1 LAVERSLCGVYT
13 GLSRSADEIYTL
25 SIAEA
30 LFHYVKRCVLV
41 LIVSMSLGSM
51 ASLLLLGTS
60 LSIRT
65 FCMVRIDRAVITPD
79 GLFIDGNL
87 AVGGGPEPL
96 ARLMAI
102 AVREYFSYHPPE
114 PTINRELF

>member
-1 LAVERSLCGVYT
+1 VVIPESV
-13 GLSRSADEIYTL
+13 
-25 SIAEA
+25 
-30 LFHYVKRCVLV
+30 LFGHLLYLVGVLV

-65 FCMVRIDRAVITPD
+65 FCMVRINRAVITPD
-79 GLFIDGNL
+79 GLLIDGKL
-87 AVGGGPEPL
+87 AVVEVHGRL
-96 ARLMAI
+96 SRLMAI

-114 PTINRELF
+114 PQH